1 MEAKVSLKKKT
12 KKERVLS
19 ITSAQTI
26 DAVLHGKAATKF
38 CAQTP
43 WYLWEEIPK
52 NWQQEKEITK
62 SLAKRFLLD
71 GKIVVYDKAPWF
83 INIYTIQI
91 YIYISAGIYTTSAL
105 CSWSFI
111 LRCFVICF
119 SFFFLR
125 TTSRRTFS
133 FILHPSDSDWIRPI
147 VEEEEEGEERDG
159 TLAFRW

>member
-62 SLAKRFLLD
+62 SLPKRFLLD

-91 YIYISAGIYTTSAL
+91 YIYIYLLVYTQPVHCAREAL
-105 CSWSFI
+105 SCAALSSVFPSSSSGRQVDG
-111 LRCFVICF
+111 L
-119 SFFFLR
+119 FL
-125 TTSRRTFS
+125 SS
-133 FILHPSDSDWIRPI
+133 YIHPIRI
-147 VEEEEEGEERDG
+147 GYVQS
-159 TLAFRW
+159 